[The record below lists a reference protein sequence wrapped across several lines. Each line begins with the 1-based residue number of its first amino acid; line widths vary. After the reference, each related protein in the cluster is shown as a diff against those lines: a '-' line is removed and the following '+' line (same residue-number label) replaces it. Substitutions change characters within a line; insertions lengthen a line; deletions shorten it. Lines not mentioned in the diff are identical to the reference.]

1 MSATLGACAELPSG
15 TAVRFALK
23 WQLFGLLLMAC
34 HVILTKQS
42 LFLAPLMLILL
53 AWLYANAPLA
63 GLIVY
68 LNILIYQN
76 WVIGLLAEGMDRDT
90 TFVVLQGTNFAA
102 LVIMA
107 LIAWSRLAVPR
118 WRSLWPILWVVGVAI
133 GLAAIYWGIGAVK
146 EGITSASIYFRATT
160 AMVFAVIVGLDLGR
174 IYGYRT
180 IAIAFLV
187 SVALSLALDVVELV
201 APEAYYDATNA
212 VPFMDLKTANDPK
225 YDVFYSA
232 KDILVHNEVIFFNL
246 TGSDD
251 SDLIQHRF
259 IGTIMHPISNAYIIA
274 AAALIAWSV
283 NFGGLLLVIIPL
295 LLLSSVKGA
304 TLMVVCSMALWFCWT
319 TSRSRWFL
327 GICGAILFVIYVGLG
342 LAFGQENGDY
352 HVIGF
357 IGGFNSLFS
366 APQGHGIGVGGNL
379 SQSAAGG
386 FKWQN
391 FQQAGASFALESAVG
406 VLFYQMGLAS
416 VAIFAVFVIL
426 LKMADFDL
434 PPYGRRIINRHGLMF
449 IVLATVAANGVFQE
463 EAYAPTAA
471 GLFTM
476 LCAIIIA
483 NGNRMPTTL
492 NPPSMSRTPR
502 VKIAHV

>member
-1 MSATLGACAELPSG
+1 MSATFGACAELPSG

-42 LFLAPLMLILL
+42 LFLAPLMMILL

-68 LNILIYQN
+68 LQILIYQN
-76 WVIGLLAEGMDRDT
+76 WIIGLLADGMDRET
-90 TFVVLQGTNFAA
+90 TFVVLQGTNFLA
-102 LVIMA
+102 LVMMA
-107 LIAWSRLAVPR
+107 MIGWTRLVVPK
-118 WRSLWPILWVVGVAI
+118 WRHLRPILWVVAVAL
-133 GLAAIYWGIGAVK
+133 GLAAVYWAIGAAR

-174 IYGYRT
+174 IYSYRT
-180 IAIAFLV
+180 VAIAFLV
-187 SVALSLALDVVELV
+187 SMALSLALDVVELA

-212 VPFMDLKTANDPK
+212 VAFMILKTAPDSAH
-225 YDVFYSA
+225 DAFYTA
-232 KDILVHNEVIFFNL
+232 KDIMTHNEVIFFNL

-251 SDLIQHRF
+251 SNMIQHRF
-259 IGTIMHPISNAYIIA
+259 VGTIMHPISNAYIIA
-274 AAALIAWSV
+274 ASALVAWSV
-283 NFGGLLLVIIPL
+283 GYGAMLLVIVPL
-295 LLLSSVKGA
+295 LALASVKGA
-304 TLMVVCSMALWFCWT
+304 ALLVVCSMALWLVWT
-319 TSRSRWFL
+319 TARNKWFL
-327 GICGAILFVIYVGLG
+327 GICGATLFAVYVGVG
-342 LAFGQENGDY
+342 VTFGQANGDF

-357 IGGFNSLFS
+357 IGGFDSLFS

-379 SQSAAGG
+379 SENAAAG
-386 FKWQN
+386 FKWQR
-391 FQQAGASFALESAVG
+391 FQEGGASFALESAVG
-406 VLFYQMGLAS
+406 VLFYQMGIAS
-416 VAIFAVFVIL
+416 AAILAVFLIL
-426 LKMADFDL
+426 LKMANFNL

-449 IVLATVAANGVFQE
+449 IALASVAANGVFQE

-476 LCAIIIA
+476 MCAIIIA
-483 NGNRMPTTL
+483 NGNRVPTTL
-492 NPPSMSRTPR
+492 NPSPPLAPR

>member
-1 MSATLGACAELPSG
+1 MSAALGVCAELPSG

-42 LFLAPLMLILL
+42 LFLAPLMMILL

-68 LNILIYQN
+68 LQILFYQN
-76 WVIGLLAEGMDRDT
+76 WIIGLLADGMDRET
-90 TFVVLQGTNFAA
+90 TFVVLQGTNFLA
-102 LVIMA
+102 LVMMA
-107 LIAWSRLAVPR
+107 MIGWTRLAVPKWQFLR
-118 WRSLWPILWVVGVAI
+118 PVLTVVAVAI
-133 GLAAIYWGIGAVK
+133 AAAAIYWAIGAAK

-160 AMVFAVIVGLDLGR
+160 AMVFAVIVGLDVGR
-174 IYGYRT
+174 VYSYRT
-180 IAIAFLV
+180 VAIVFLV
-187 SVALSLALDVVELV
+187 SIALSLALDVVELV

-212 VPFMDLKTANDPK
+212 VAFMILKTPPDSAHDA
-225 YDVFYSA
+225 FYSA
-232 KDILVHNEVIFFNL
+232 KDIMTHNEVIFFNL

-251 SDLIQHRF
+251 SNMIQHRF
-259 IGTIMHPISNAYIIA
+259 VGTIMHPISNAYIIA
-274 AAALIAWSV
+274 SAALVAWSI
-283 NFGGLLLVIIPL
+283 GYGALLLVIIPL
-295 LLLSSVKGA
+295 LVLSSVKGA
-304 TLMVVCSMALWFCWT
+304 SLLVMCSIVLWFCWA
-319 TSRSRWFL
+319 TSRSKWFL
-327 GICGAILFVIYVGLG
+327 GICGALLFVIYVGFG
-342 LAFGQENGDY
+342 LTFGQENGDF

-357 IGGFNSLFS
+357 IGGFDSLFS

-379 SQSAAGG
+379 SQDAAAG

-391 FQQAGASFALESAVG
+391 FQQGGASFALESAVG
-406 VLFYQMGLAS
+406 VLFYQMGIAS
-416 VAIFAVFVIL
+416 VAIFAVFLIL
-426 LKMADFDL
+426 LKMADFSL
-434 PPYGRRIINRHGLMF
+434 PPYGRRIINRHGLLF
-449 IVLATVAANGVFQE
+449 ISLASVAANGIFQE

-483 NGNRMPTTL
+483 NGYRVPTTL
-492 NPPSMSRTPR
+492 ARSPVAPR